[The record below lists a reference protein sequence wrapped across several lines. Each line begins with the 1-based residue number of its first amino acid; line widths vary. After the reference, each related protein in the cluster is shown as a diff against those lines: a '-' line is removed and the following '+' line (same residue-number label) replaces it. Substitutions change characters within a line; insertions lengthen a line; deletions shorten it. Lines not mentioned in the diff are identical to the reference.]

1 MQKISLTD
9 INLNREFCI
18 CSNLMNF
25 KQEFKKTR
33 YDFEDVWYT
42 TEIFKILE
50 CPACENITIIL
61 YSKAGSFDEDDY
73 LSSEK
78 DYRNLSSL
86 ELSPL
91 YNKKLLHTPKKQLD
105 TAIPDSINEVIQ
117 QAKSVLDNSPR
128 ASFIL
133 CRAAMEEICNNY
145 NIPFKYLNNQGKTC
159 FINLKNRLI
168 KLFGQEQIP
177 QNLITLIEGIRE
189 LGNEGAHS
197 DHLIF
202 SDRVTNE
209 DAKSLVDIVSYV
221 MEMLYANKINQQK
234 AEKNLALLTNK
245 ILPSKGL

>member
-1 MQKISLTD
+1 MQKFSLTD
-9 INLNREFCI
+9 INLNTEFCI
-18 CSNLMNF
+18 CSNLLNF
-25 KQEFKKTR
+25 KQEFEKTR
-33 YDFEDVWYT
+33 YDFEDIWYI

-61 YSKAGSFDEDDY
+61 YSKLGNIDEDTY

-78 DYRNLSSL
+78 DYRGLSSL
-86 ELSPL
+86 EFSPL
-91 YNKKLLHTPKKQLD
+91 YDTRLLHTPKKQLD

-117 QAKSVLDNSPR
+117 QAKSVVDNSPR

-133 CRAAMEEICNNY
+133 CRAAIEEICNNY
-145 NIPFKYLNNQGKTC
+145 NIPSEDINKQGKTC
-159 FINLKNRLI
+159 FIHLKNRLM
-168 KLFGQEQIP
+168 KLFVQEQIS

-202 SDRVTNE
+202 SSQVTNE
-209 DAKSLVDIVSYV
+209 DAKNLIDIVSYV
-221 MEMLYANKINQQK
+221 VEMLYANKINQQK

-245 ILPSKGL
+245 ILSSKGL